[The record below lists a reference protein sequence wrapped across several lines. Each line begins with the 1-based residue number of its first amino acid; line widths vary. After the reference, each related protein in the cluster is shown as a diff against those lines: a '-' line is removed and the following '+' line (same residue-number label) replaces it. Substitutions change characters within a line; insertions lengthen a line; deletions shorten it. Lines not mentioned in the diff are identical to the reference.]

1 MRFFNYTRRYFI
13 TAAEN
18 FPFFFRLF
26 GFKLEFLAQLAQLPL
41 TYYVFVI
48 IIILKSIYCIRKGG
62 RKLKITSVLAALTFA
77 ALIII
82 RPELCAAGAAEGL
95 LLCGRVLIPSL
106 FPMTVCTLFITGSGA
121 FSGFKKLSA
130 VTQRLFRLSAEEF
143 ITVILSLIGGYP
155 VGAKLLNEAVKE
167 NRIAPEKAGIML
179 CYCVNSGPAFAV
191 LAVGVGMYSSKAV
204 GFALLA
210 AHLLPSL
217 IMCILFSFFIKK
229 DTLKTTP
236 AIQINV
242 ADNFVSSVSGASGAL
257 LSICAWV
264 IFFSA
269 LGEYMSAYAVRFP
282 WLKYA
287 AAPLEV
293 TNAVAHTRSL
303 PLTAFLLGFAG
314 ISIWCQILSMGKSI
328 KINFPLFLLARI
340 FHGLLS
346 VLFLRLILRIFKITV
361 KTAAAINFSPT
372 YGSAALSLSMLIMV
386 MIFIISVYT
395 KKSTGKLLDDIV

>member
-1 MRFFNYTRRYFI
+1 M
-13 TAAEN
+13 
-18 FPFFFRLF
+18 
-26 GFKLEFLAQLAQLPL
+26 K
-41 TYYVFVI
+41 I
-48 IIILKSIYCIRKGG
+48 I
-62 RKLKITSVLAALTFA
+62 SVLAALTFA

-82 RPELCAAGAAEGL
+82 KPELCAAGAAEGI

-121 FSGFKKLSA
+121 FSGLKKLSA
-130 VTQRLFRLSAEEF
+130 VTQRLFHLSSGEF
-143 ITVILSLIGGYP
+143 ITVVLSLIGGYP

-167 NRIAPEKAGIML
+167 NRIPPEKAGLML

-217 IMCILFSFFIKK
+217 IMCFLFSFLIKN
-229 DTLKTTP
+229 DAVKTAPMPQTG
-236 AIQINV
+236 I
-242 ADNFVSSVSGASGAL
+242 ADNFVSSVSGASAAL

-269 LGEYMSAYAVRFP
+269 IGEYISSYATRFP
-282 WLKYA
+282 WLEYA

-314 ISIWCQILSMGKSI
+314 ISIWCQILSVGKSI

-346 VLFLRLILRIFKITV
+346 VFFLRLILKIFKITV
-361 KTAAAINFSPT
+361 KTAVAINFSPT

-386 MIFIISVYT
+386 LIFIISVYT

>member
-1 MRFFNYTRRYFI
+1 M
-13 TAAEN
+13 
-18 FPFFFRLF
+18 
-26 GFKLEFLAQLAQLPL
+26 K
-41 TYYVFVI
+41 I
-48 IIILKSIYCIRKGG
+48 I
-62 RKLKITSVLAALTFA
+62 SVSAALTFA

-106 FPMTVCTLFITGSGA
+106 FPMTVCTLFITGSAA
-121 FSGFKKLSA
+121 FSGLKKLSRI
-130 VTQRLFRLSAEEF
+130 TQRLFRLSAEEF

-167 NRIAPEKAGIML
+167 KRISPEKAGLML

-217 IMCILFSFFIKK
+217 IMCFLLSFLIKK
-229 DTLKTTP
+229 DAVKTVFP
-236 AIQINV
+236 IQANI

-269 LGEYMSAYAVRFP
+269 LGKYISACAAHFP

-303 PLTAFLLGFAG
+303 PLTAFLLGLAG
-314 ISIWCQILSMGKSI
+314 ISIWCQIFSVGKSI

-361 KTAAAINFSPT
+361 RTAAAINFSPT

-386 MIFIISVYT
+386 LIFIISVYT
-395 KKSTGKLLDDIV
+395 KKNTGKLLEDIV